1 MQIYLAIIT
10 TLLVIT
16 QIIRVVQNSIQL
28 YYINKKYEKQLAWIK
43 DYDITNRDFDIQR
56 DVTYMLNAFLVDK
69 GYGNDRPINH

>member
-1 MQIYLAIIT
+1 MTIYLAIIT

-28 YYINKKYEKQLAWIK
+28 YHINKKYEKQLAWIK

-56 DVTYMLNAFLVDK
+56 DVFYMLNAYLVDK
-69 GYGNDRPINH
+69 GYGNDRPINN

>member
-69 GYGNDRPINH
+69 GYGNDRPISH